1 MGNEIADHMVRQKVV
16 LAHRLHSAACC
27 RFRGHEDKLV
37 TKELE
42 SGSDEKKV
50 QP

>member
-1 MGNEIADHMVRQKVV
+1 MGNEIADHMVRQKVG

-27 RFRGHEDKLV
+27 RFRGYEDKIVL
-37 TKELE
+37 KELE
-42 SGSDEKKV
+42 SGSDEMEV